1 MELRQLAYFVAVAEE
16 ANFTKAATKVRVAQ
30 PAVSAQVRQLEEE
43 LGQQLF
49 DRSGRKVRLTKV
61 GLAVLPYARA
71 ALDAI
76 TGARLVVNG
85 LVGLTVGRIAVGMV
99 TSCASLDLVT
109 LLADFHR
116 AYPAVEIALL
126 EDNSAVGEVCD
137 FVRRSPARCRRD
149 RALQPAPDRAIGTRD
164 LAE

>member
-1 MELRQLAYFVAVAEE
+1 MELRQLEYFVAVAEE

-30 PAVSAQVRQLEEE
+30 PAVSAQVRQLEDE

-76 TGARLVVNG
+76 NKLC
-85 LVGLTVGRIAVGMV
+85 LTR
-99 TSCASLDLVT
+99 
-109 LLADFHR
+109 
-116 AYPAVEIALL
+116 P
-126 EDNSAVGEVCD
+126 
-137 FVRRSPARCRRD
+137 
-149 RALQPAPDRAIGTRD
+149 
-164 LAE
+164 